1 MTISRHGLVPGRLAA
16 GAAPLLREPRAAG
29 AAQSGPQ
36 DPRRTRRA
44 ASTRTPAR
52 TMHTGGK
59 RLLAAAAAAA
69 ALTVTGCGGA
79 ALAAQQ
85 PEAVPSASPAVF
97 TPVTVTPLGPAP
109 APVPGTDGRRHL
121 VYEYELTNT
130 KAAPA
135 TIQRVDILDAA
146 APGKMLASWSGKA
159 LTDRLRTLIPSPATS
174 AVINPDVSR
183 LLFVELS
190 FPPGAA
196 VPAAVT
202 AHLHLLAAANPGAT
216 TATPVQYTAGRI
228 TISQA
233 PLPVISPPLAGTGW
247 LATNGCCNSLI
258 THRGSFS
265 SINGTLSNGQRF
277 AIDYMRL
284 NSRGE
289 IVHGDEHLPASYAD
303 YGADVLAVANATVVS
318 TANDFP
324 DQPPGTLPDPGSFE
338 SVEAVDGNQVTL
350 SLGHGLYAV
359 YAHLIKGSV
368 TVHPGQHV
376 HPGQVI
382 ARLGNS
388 GNTSAPHLHFQLM
401 TAPSVLASEGL
412 PYAIDSFGLAG
423 HINMAAWDAANS
435 VAGVWAPGW
444 TSNTVTTEKDRFPLN
459 LNIVNFP
466 QSPA

>member
-1 MTISRHGLVPGRLAA
+1 MH
-16 GAAPLLREPRAAG
+16 PR
-29 AAQSGPQ
+29 
-36 DPRRTRRA
+36 
-44 ASTRTPAR
+44 
-52 TMHTGGK
+52 GK
-59 RLLAAAAAAA
+59 FLLAATAAAVM
-69 ALTVTGCGGA
+69 LTVSACGGA

-85 PEAVPSASPAVF
+85 PEAIPSPSPAVF
-97 TPVTVTPLGPAP
+97 TPVTVTPLGPDP
-109 APVPGTDGRRHL
+109 ALVPGTDGRFHL

-146 APGKMLASWSGKA
+146 APGRVLASWSGNA
-159 LTDRLRTLIPSPATS
+159 LLGQLRTLLPSPATS
-174 AVINPDVSR
+174 AVIDPDVSR

-190 FPPGAA
+190 FSTRAA

-216 TATPVQYTAGRI
+216 TATPIQYTVGQI

-233 PLPVISPPLAGTGW
+233 PLPVIGPPLAGTGW
-247 LATNGCCNSLI
+247 VATNGCCNNLI
-258 THRGSFS
+258 AHRGSFS
-265 SINGTLSNGQRF
+265 SIDGALPDGQRF
-277 AIDYMRL
+277 AIDWMRV

-289 IVHGDEHLPASYAD
+289 LVHGDEHLPASYVD

-338 SVEAVDGNQVTL
+338 SVESVDGNQVTL
-350 SLGHGLYAV
+350 SLGRGLYAV

-376 HPGQVI
+376 HRGQVI
-382 ARLGNS
+382 GRLGNS

-412 PYAIDSFGLAG
+412 PYAIGGFGLAG
-423 HINMAAWDAANS
+423 QINIAAWDAANS

-444 TSNTVTTEKDRFPLN
+444 TSTPVTTEKDRFPLN
-459 LNIVNFP
+459 LNIVDFP
-466 QSPA
+466 QS